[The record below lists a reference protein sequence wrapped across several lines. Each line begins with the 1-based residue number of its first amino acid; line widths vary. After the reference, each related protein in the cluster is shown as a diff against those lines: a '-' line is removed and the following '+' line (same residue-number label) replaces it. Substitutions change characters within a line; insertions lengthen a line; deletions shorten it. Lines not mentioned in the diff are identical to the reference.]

1 MSLSYLFDPNLQVQD
16 KSGNNNVNGFL
27 RVYIDNTDDRAVTYK
42 DFNGTFNQADIR
54 LDNNGR
60 AVVIVDDTMTYRLE
74 VYDRDGSMLWTAKP
88 LYAIGSNSGGVIPDD
103 IKPLV
108 LKQFGKNL
116 GTYSPLNGNTI
127 TIGDSAVHVAVDHAN
142 IHAYLT
148 EILAD
153 GRTPVLVQSD
163 TDPDTPGVTMDFY
176 FYPTAR
182 TGVDSDY
189 SFIGYD
195 GDVVKVATVHDDD
208 TVTYDVIESQSD
220 WNQTDPSAI
229 DFIKNKPFVFIQR
242 LVATYDEVTE
252 AIQSGKIVLTL
263 DGFRY
268 CGTDDNKY
276 FFSKVVETGYYG
288 ARIEMSSVDIN
299 GDWLTSQSTELLTL
313 DFWNSAFFA
322 YYSVGYHQDIGI
334 YLKDC
339 PLYQASVDATGLSVV
354 QVQNNKFTKVTNF
367 ASSTLEIRAELE
379 CHDYT
384 SKHAPN
390 FVVEVTPSTACTVT
404 VTTSKNYYDH
414 PHWIP
419 LSSSALTGTTMKANT
434 TYQIRAIGAFWSL
447 FEVDSS
453 GTPSIGDIGQF
464 HAAVTLFNTHVND
477 HNNPH
482 NVTASQVGAEPA
494 FSVLPVSKGGTGK
507 TTALDAAEYLVSN
520 LRTGTEQI
528 TSDDCEII
536 TGSQSAKNPDRF
548 YKRPISTLWNY
559 IKRKLVGATVN
570 VNISDINTD
579 TSSFEFVNGH
589 TYHLTAYLQ
598 GAGFSISTSSSGGAY
613 ITAYIGRSASDY
625 HYSSIQ
631 DVNIQ
636 QGVITTNDIRLRVDW
651 KAENITDSSDNKL
664 HIKVVFNG
672 TSYSLVQSNY
682 GLTLKGTDF
691 NGA

>member
-1 MSLSYLFDPNLQVQD
+1 MIKRYLFDQNKQFQD
-16 KSGNNNVNGFL
+16 KSGKNNVNGFL
-27 RVYIDNTDDRAVTYK
+27 RVFINNTDDRAVTYK
-42 DFNGTFNQADIR
+42 DFNGTLNEADIR

-60 AVVIVDDTMTYRLE
+60 AIVIVDDSKTYRLE
-74 VYDRDGSMLWTAKP
+74 VYDSIGNMLWTAKP
-88 LYAIGSNSGGVIPDD
+88 LYAIGSNSGGVSPDD

-153 GRTPVLVQSD
+153 GRTPVLVMSD
-163 TDPDTPGVTMDFY
+163 TDPGTPGVTRDFY

-195 GDVVKVATVHDDD
+195 GEVVKVATVHDDD
-208 TVTYDVIESQSD
+208 TVTYAEIESQSD

-299 GDWLTSQSTELLTL
+299 DDWLTSQSTELLTL
-313 DFWNSAFFA
+313 DFWNSAFFS
-322 YYSVGYHQDIGI
+322 YYSVGYEQDIGI

-379 CHDYT
+379 CYDHT
-384 SKHAPN
+384 SEHAPN

-404 VTTSKNYYDH
+404 VTTSKNYYDT

-434 TYQIRAIGAFWSL
+434 TYQIRAIGAYWSL

-453 GTPSIGDIGQF
+453 GTPSIGDIGKF
-464 HAAVTLFNTHVND
+464 YAAVTLLDTHVNN

-482 NVTASQVGAEPA
+482 NVTASQIGAEPA
-494 FSVLPVSKGGTGK
+494 FSVLPISKGGTGK
-507 TTALDAAEYLVSN
+507 TRALEAAENLIYN

-528 TSDDCEII
+528 KSDDCEII
-536 TGSQSAKNPDRF
+536 TGSASAITRNQF
-548 YKRPISTLWNY
+548 YKRPVSIIWNY
-559 IKRKLVGATVN
+559 IKGKLVGATVN
-570 VNISDINTD
+570 VDRSDLNTD

-589 TYHLTAYLQ
+589 VYHLTASLR
-598 GAGFSISTSSSGGAY
+598 GSGFSIDTSSSGRGT
-613 ITAYIGRSASDY
+613 IVAYIGSSTTNN
-625 HYSSIQ
+625 HYSCSKM
-631 DVNIQ
+631 VNIQ
-636 QGVITTNDIRLRVDW
+636 QGVITITTDDIRLHVDW
-651 KAENITDSSDNKL
+651 KAENIAGSSDNKL
-664 HIKVVFNG
+664 HIKVMFNG
-672 TSYSLVQSNY
+672 TEYSLVQSNY
-682 GLTLKGTDF
+682 NIVLNGTDF
-691 NGA
+691 G

>member
-1 MSLSYLFDPNLQVQD
+1 MIKRYLFDQNKQFQD
-16 KSGNNNVNGFL
+16 KSGKNNVNGFL
-27 RVYIDNTDDRAVTYK
+27 RVFINNTDDRAVTYK
-42 DFNGTFNQADIR
+42 DFDGTLNEADIR

-60 AVVIVDDTMTYRLE
+60 AIVIVDDSKTYRLE
-74 VYDRDGSMLWTAKP
+74 VYDSIGNMLWTAKP
-88 LYAIGSNSGGVIPDD
+88 LYAIGSNFGGVSPDD

-153 GRTPVLVQSD
+153 GRTPVLVMSD
-163 TDPDTPGVTMDFY
+163 TDPGTPGVTRDFY

-195 GDVVKVATVHDDD
+195 GEVVKVATVHDDD

-229 DFIKNKPFVFIQR
+229 DYIKNKPFVFIQR

-288 ARIEMSSVDIN
+288 AMIEMSSVDIN
-299 GDWLTSQSTELLTL
+299 DDWLTSQSTELLTL
-313 DFWNSAFFA
+313 NFWNSAFFS
-322 YYSVGYHQDIGI
+322 YYSVGYEQNIGI

-384 SKHAPN
+384 SEHAPN

-404 VTTSKNYYDH
+404 VTTSKNHYNP

-434 TYQIRAIGAFWSL
+434 TYQIRAIGAYWSL

-464 HAAVTLFNTHVND
+464 YAAVTLLNTHVND

-482 NVTASQVGAEPA
+482 NVTAAQIGAE
-494 FSVLPVSKGGTGK
+494 S
-507 TTALDAAEYLVSN
+507 VSN
-520 LRTGTEQI
+520 KSQLLDPTSETEYPSSKAVANFVNAITNFIGQRAVYWNNASSYAGGSADRYFKLATISSESLLNNINNVWRTIVSTDSVTEVAYLRLNVRLNAAGDQPIGNLNVSPIGIWNYAVSFTLVLRGTVGNVVVELWAHHEGGYRSTVISDMGGGSFNI
-528 TSDDCEII
+528 TSPY
-536 TGSQSAKNPDRF
+536 KNDWT
-548 YKRPISTLWNY
+548 Y
-559 IKRKLVGATVN
+559 
-570 VNISDINTD
+570 
-579 TSSFEFVNGH
+579 TSYNNNG
-589 TYHLTAYLQ
+589 
-598 GAGFSISTSSSGGAY
+598 
-613 ITAYIGRSASDY
+613 SASIPTDA
-625 HYSSIQ
+625 STQTISA
-631 DVNIQ
+631 V
-636 QGVITTNDIRLRVDW
+636 VDP
-651 KAENITDSSDNKL
+651 
-664 HIKVVFNG
+664 
-672 TSYSLVQSNY
+672 
-682 GLTLKGTDF
+682 
-691 NGA
+691 

>member
-1 MSLSYLFDPNLQVQD
+1 MIKRYLFDPNKQFQD
-16 KSGNNNVNGFL
+16 KSGKNNVNGFL
-27 RVYIDNTDDRAVTYK
+27 RVFIDNTDDRSVTYK
-42 DFNGTFNQADIR
+42 DFDGTLNEADIR

-60 AVVIVDDTMTYRLE
+60 AIVIVDDSKTYRLE
-74 VYDRDGSMLWTAKP
+74 VYDSIGNMLWTAKP
-88 LYAIGSNSGGVIPDD
+88 LYAIGANSGGVSPDD

-153 GRTPVLVQSD
+153 GRTPVLVMSD
-163 TDPDTPGVTMDFY
+163 TDPGTPGVTRDFY

-195 GDVVKVATVHDDD
+195 GYVVKVATVHDDD
-208 TVTYDVIESQSD
+208 TVTYAEIESQSD

-252 AIQSGKIVLTL
+252 AIQSGKIVLTS

-276 FFSKVVETGYYG
+276 FFSKVVVTGYYG
-288 ARIEMSSVDIN
+288 ARIEMSSVDTN
-299 GDWLTSQSTELLTL
+299 DDWLTSQSTELLTL
-313 DFWNSAFFA
+313 DFWNSAFFS

-384 SKHAPN
+384 SEHAPN

-434 TYQIRAIGAFWSL
+434 TYQIRVIGAYWSL

-464 HAAVTLFNTHVND
+464 HAAVTLLNTHVND
-477 HNNPH
+477 SNNPH
-482 NVTASQVGAEPA
+482 NVTASQIGAE
-494 FSVLPVSKGGTGK
+494 S
-507 TTALDAAEYLVSN
+507 VSN
-520 LRTGTEQI
+520 KSQTVDPMSETEY
-528 TSDDCEII
+528 
-536 TGSQSAKNPDRF
+536 P
-548 YKRPISTLWNY
+548 
-559 IKRKLVGATVN
+559 
-570 VNISDINTD
+570 
-579 TSSFEFVNGH
+579 SSKAV
-589 TYHLTAYLQ
+589 
-598 GAGFSISTSSSGGAY
+598 AGFVFAITNFINEKIQRGLNTS
-613 ITAYIGRSASDY
+613 
-625 HYSSIQ
+625 Q
-631 DVNIQ
+631 
-636 QGVITTNDIRLRVDW
+636 TNSQ
-651 KAENITDSSDNKL
+651 A
-664 HIKVVFNG
+664 
-672 TSYSLVQSNY
+672 YSLVGTLSVTDSNKRGMMAFELFCCKQCASPVRIVATFGY
-682 GLTLKGTDF
+682 QADNNLTASYRVESARSADLTRYKLAWRFADNHTANAPKIEIWLIDTIETGSDQRRCGCNVHMVDGIEWINGNLTTNTLPSGLTDF
-691 NGA
+691 TPFYT